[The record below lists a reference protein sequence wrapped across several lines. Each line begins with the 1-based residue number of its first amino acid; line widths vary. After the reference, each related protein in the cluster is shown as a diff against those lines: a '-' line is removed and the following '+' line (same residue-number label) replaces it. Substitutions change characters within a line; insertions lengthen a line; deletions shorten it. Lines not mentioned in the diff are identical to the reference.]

1 MTNLFKF
8 ENRDGLEQLK
18 EVESESVR
26 LVLTDPPYL
35 IAHIGPGG
43 GKYKH
48 FDTTESFTMSDLQ
61 SFVKEWYRVLTPG
74 GTLICWFDVFKFE
87 ALKQMCEDAGFGG
100 RFRVITWM
108 KDTGNHLEVKKTYMG
123 WTEWGLVVSK
133 PPAAQ
138 IVFNNEDETGKCIPH
153 RGYFESRTPRGKVRF
168 HPTQKPV
175 DMFEELVSLH
185 TNPGDTVLDSF
196 TGSGATPMA
205 CLLTG
210 RNFIGAELNKE
221 YFDKTRERLNKADDT
236 DKSQSSM
243 VYVPNFNNL
252 PKQS

>member
-43 GKYKH
+43 NKYKH
-48 FDTTESFTMSDLQ
+48 FDTTESFTMGDLQ

-87 ALKQMCEDAGFGG
+87 ALKQLCEDAGFGG

-210 RNFIGAELNKE
+210 RNFIGAELDKE
-221 YFDKTRERLNKADDT
+221 YFDKTRERLNKADNT

-243 VYVPNFNNL
+243 VYTPVFG
-252 PKQS
+252 

>member
-48 FDTTESFTMSDLQ
+48 FDTPESFTLSDLQ

-243 VYVPNFNNL
+243 IYTPNFNGL
-252 PKQS
+252 PKLS

>member
-43 GKYKH
+43 NKYKH
-48 FDTTESFTMSDLQ
+48 FDTTESFTMGDLQ

-87 ALKQMCEDAGFGG
+87 ALKQLCEDAGFGG

-196 TGSGATPMA
+196 SGSGATPMA

-221 YFDKTRERLNKADDT
+221 YFDKTQERLLNVDNLQR
-236 DKSQSSM
+236 SQSSM
-243 VYVPNFNNL
+243 AFVPSFD
-252 PKQS
+252 

>member
-43 GKYKH
+43 NKYKH

-87 ALKQMCEDAGFGG
+87 ALKQLCEDAGFGG

-196 TGSGATPMA
+196 SGSGATPMA

-221 YFDKTRERLNKADDT
+221 YFDKTQERLLNVDNLQR
-236 DKSQSSM
+236 SQSSM
-243 VYVPNFNNL
+243 AFVPSFD
-252 PKQS
+252 

>member
-1 MTNLFKF
+1 MTDLFKF

-18 EVESESVR
+18 EVESESVK

-35 IAHIGPGG
+35 IPHIKTVGS
-43 GKYKH
+43 KSEH
-48 FDTTESFTMSDLQ
+48 FNTTESFSLSDLQ

-87 ALKQMCEDAGFGG
+87 TLKQVCEDTGFSG
-100 RFRVITWM
+100 RYRVVTWI
-108 KDTGNHLEVKKTYMG
+108 KDTGKHLEVKKTYMG

-133 PPAAQ
+133 PPASK
-138 IVFNNEDETGKCIPH
+138 IIFNNKDETGKCIPH
-153 RGYFESRTPRGKVRF
+153 RGYFESDTPKGKEKF

-175 DMFEELVSLH
+175 DMFEEIVSLH
-185 TNPGDTVLDSF
+185 TNPGDVVLDSF

-221 YFDKTRERLNKADDT
+221 YFDKTQERLLSVDNLFR
-236 DKSQSSM
+236 SQSSM
-243 VYVPNFNNL
+243 AYVPDF
-252 PKQS
+252 

>member
-43 GKYKH
+43 KKYEH
-48 FDTTESFTMSDLQ
+48 FDTTESFTLSDLQ

-243 VYVPNFNNL
+243 VYTPVFG
-252 PKQS
+252 